1 MKKGEVEVEVGLVL
15 ERRHRNQLERI
26 SELVRMQNL
35 ASRQR
40 GLLVQEQ
47 PLVAWQNVASEFGVV
62 DSLM

>member
-1 MKKGEVEVEVGLVL
+1 MKKGEVEVGLVL